1 MVEEYLAAARDL
13 RGVILLL
20 DARQGVTEKD
30 LQMKGFL
37 DDLSLDCLLVL
48 TKIDKLRRTARDA
61 QIRDAAGT
69 LGLGDP
75 RQIIAFSAK
84 SAEGREELL
93 AAIAARVKGDRA
105 RRVPR

>member
-1 MVEEYLAAARDL
+1 
-13 RGVILLL
+13 
-20 DARQGVTEKD
+20 
-30 LQMKGFL
+30 MKGFL

-61 QIRDAAGT
+61 QIRDAADT

-84 SAEGREELL
+84 SGEGRDALL
-93 AAIAARVKGDRA
+93 AATGACLRGDRA